1 MMNKLAKF
9 GRWPLIASALL
20 MSAGMTLGEDNEG
33 GASSGHDNMHMPSS
47 NGSDASSN
55 DTDGYDAVLKS
66 VQDGS
71 ILPLYKIRDIV
82 TKRLGGDIVGV
93 QIHVEGGKTIY
104 ELKILQD
111 DGRLVEA
118 DVNAADG
125 EILEIENE

>member
-1 MMNKLAKF
+1 MNKRVKF
-9 GRWPLIASALL
+9 GRWPLIATALL
-20 MSAGMTLGEDNEG
+20 MSAGVTLGEDNEG
-33 GASSGHDNMHMPSS
+33 SASSGHDSVNTPSS
-47 NGSDASSN
+47 NGSDASLN

-71 ILPLYKIRDIV
+71 ILPLYKIRDII

-93 QIHVEGGKTIY
+93 HIHAEDGKTIY
-104 ELKILQD
+104 ELKILKD